1 MGMPRHASKSATMK
15 LAPLLLVAASEV
27 AVGGTAS
34 AEDVAGV
41 YDVKY
46 DAMASNCTSPLSFKN
61 GELKIDVKQKSLVVN
76 IETVPQMVGVADLAK
91 GKINAQTKKV
101 SATIVAGMDGKF
113 SVAGRVQSGVLQ
125 LVFVGEYSA
134 KGHALCTQS
143 WNITGARRDDAKPT
157 K

>member
-1 MGMPRHASKSATMK
+1 MGMSRLASKPVTMK
-15 LAPLLLVAASEV
+15 LAALVLVTALA
-27 AVGGTAS
+27 GTAA
-34 AEDVAGV
+34 AEEVAGV

-46 DAMASNCTSPLSFKN
+46 EAMSSNCTSPLSFKN
-61 GELKIDVKQKSLVVN
+61 GELKIDVRQKSLVVN
-76 IETVPQMVGVADLAK
+76 IDTVPQMVGVADVAK

-101 SATIVAGMDGKF
+101 AATIVAGMDGKF

-125 LVFVGEYSA
+125 LVFVGEYST

-143 WNITGARRDDAKPT
+143 WNITGARRDDAKPA

>member
-1 MGMPRHASKSATMK
+1 MK
-15 LAPLLLVAASEV
+15 LAALLVLALA
-27 AVGGTAS
+27 GTAS
-34 AEDVAGV
+34 AEDVQGV

-46 DAMASNCTSPLSFKN
+46 EQMSSNCSNALSFKG

-91 GKINAQTKKV
+91 GKINAVTKKASPTLV
-101 SATIVAGMDGKF
+101 EGMDGKF

-134 KGHALCTQS
+134 KGKALCTQS
-143 WNITGARRDDAKPT
+143 WNITGAKR
-157 K
+157 